1 MKWEAIE
8 CQIFTTVG
16 PAFRANIAEDA
27 KQKAVVMTASNSG
40 EEFDK

>member
-16 PAFRANIAEDA
+16 PAFRAKIAEDA
-27 KQKAVVMTASNSG
+27 KQKG
-40 EEFDK
+40 CCDDGIEFWRGI